1 MIRLPPLKSLQAF
14 ESAARHLSFTLAAQ
28 ELNVTP
34 GAISQQIRLL
44 EEFLEIR
51 LFQRLNRTIALTDA
65 GLLLLPET
73 RKGFEH
79 LRDAVSQV
87 QRRADGG
94 PLTITS
100 APSFVSKWLIP
111 RLSRFKTLHPG
122 IDVRIDTSDRLVDF
136 SREDID
142 VGIRFGDGVY
152 PELETVFLFS
162 FDLIPVCSP
171 DLLRDGKRLEAVS
184 DLKNFT
190 LLHSNYDEID
200 PGWPD
205 WAMWLKVVGAD
216 EIDSTHGIFF
226 NQSDQLFQAT
236 VDGQGV
242 ALLANVMADP
252 EVAAGRLV
260 QPFSTRLP
268 VKLNYH
274 LVTSSSKAGLAKVI
288 AFREWV
294 VDESAYLRA
303 S

>member
-1 MIRLPPLKSLQAF
+1 MIRLPSLKSLQAF
-14 ESAARHLSFTLAAQ
+14 ESAARHMSFTLAAQ

-51 LFQRLNRTIALTDA
+51 LFQRLNRTIVLTDA

-111 RLSRFKTLHPG
+111 RLGRFKTLHPD

-142 VGIRFGDGVY
+142 VGIRFGNGVY

-162 FDLIPVCSP
+162 FDLIAVCSP
-171 DLLRDGKRLEAVS
+171 DLLRDGKQLEVVS
-184 DLKNFT
+184 DLKKFT

-226 NQSDQLFQAT
+226 NQSDQLFQAA

-242 ALLANVMADP
+242 ALLANVLTDP
-252 EVAAGRLV
+252 EIAAGRLV

-268 VKLNYH
+268 VKFN
-274 LVTSSSKAGLAKVI
+274 
-288 AFREWV
+288 
-294 VDESAYLRA
+294 
-303 S
+303 

>member
-14 ESAARHLSFTLAAQ
+14 ESAARQLSFTLAAQ

-51 LFQRLNRTIALTDA
+51 LFERLNRTIELTDA
-65 GLLLLPET
+65 GQLLLPET

-79 LRDAVSQV
+79 LRDAVSLV
-87 QRRADGG
+87 QKRADGG

-111 RLSRFKTLHPG
+111 RLARFKNRHPE

-162 FDLIPVCSP
+162 FDLIAVCSP
-171 DLLRDGKRLEAVS
+171 DLLRGENQLKIIS
-184 DLKNFT
+184 DLKHFT
-190 LLHSNYDEID
+190 LLHSNYDDLD

-205 WAMWLKVVGAD
+205 WAMWLKVVCAD
-216 EIDSTHGIFF
+216 DVDSSHGIFF
-226 NQSDQLFQAT
+226 NQSDQLFQAA

-268 VKLNYH
+268 VKFNYH
-274 LVTSSSKAGLAKVI
+274 LVTSPYKAGLAKVV
-288 AFREWV
+288 AFRQWLL
-294 VDESAYLRA
+294 DESAYLRNG
-303 S
+303 